1 MNQYSPDKE
10 NVEKAETHLRHSKLA
25 LEKIKKE
32 YEDTKKVLEEIE
44 KLIEKQTKIV
54 TRAESNYF
62 LLYYGKDAA
71 NKAVEEY
78 MTRLTVLEKKRP
90 WAPIVYLK
98 FTIRFP
104 NECIVREFIVDQ
116 NTQSKEAEPSS
127 YEKECLNALGIDLTS
142 KITGGFGYEI

>member
-1 MNQYSPDKE
+1 MNESIE
-10 NVEKAETHLRHSKLA
+10 RLRHSKLA

-32 YEDTKKVLEEIE
+32 YEDTKKTLEKIE
-44 KLIEKQTKIV
+44 ELIEKQTRFV
-54 TRAESNYF
+54 AQAESDYF
-62 LLYYGKDAA
+62 LLYYGEDEA

-78 MTRLTVLEKKRP
+78 IARLSTLEKRRP

-104 NECIVREFIVDQ
+104 REFVVKEFTIDQ
-116 NTQSKEAEPSS
+116 NTQLKDATPSS
-127 YEKECLNALGIDLTS
+127 YEKECLSALGIDLIS